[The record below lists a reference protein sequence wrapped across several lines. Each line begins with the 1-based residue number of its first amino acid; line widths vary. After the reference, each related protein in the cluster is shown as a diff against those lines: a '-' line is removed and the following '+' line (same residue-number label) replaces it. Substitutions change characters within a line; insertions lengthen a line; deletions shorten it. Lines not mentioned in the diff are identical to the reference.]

1 MMARSRTY
9 LPGIALVSLL
19 VGCTAELTTSPG
31 QQGTGAGSGADGGVR
46 LDDLENVDPETLAD
60 GVAFASRV
68 PRLSYLEYDR
78 SVSALLGTK
87 LTPSALFPAEQ
98 PNLGPF
104 ESGASRAFNERLL
117 QEVVLAAELLAAEAV
132 ADETRYLALVGC
144 APSAGDCRD
153 TFLRSFGRRA
163 YRRPLTEPELERFRT
178 LFESGAELLASG
190 DAFRDGVQLV
200 VEATLQSAKFLYRVE
215 RGSGASDE
223 LGPLL
228 DDFEI
233 ASRLSFLFWGEGP
246 DEALLDAA
254 RDGRLSTPE
263 GLAAE
268 AERLAADPRLRD
280 RIHDFHER
288 WFQMDGLSA
297 TEKDAATYPSF
308 GPALVESMRAETT
321 AFFDEVLLARNGA
334 IVELLTSPFGAVD
347 ANLAGI
353 YGLEGSFGAGLTPYE
368 FPPEAARPGL
378 FTRGAFLT
386 AHSSAATR
394 TSPILRGVFLLDR
407 LLCQHVPPPPPGAE
421 MQEPETEPETPIET
435 TRDYFAWK
443 TSMPACAGCHS
454 IINPV
459 GFAFEN
465 YDGIGAYRT
474 TENGATVD
482 AAGELDIADSTLAYQ
497 SAPDFLTQVA
507 ELPRARSCYSLHWLH
522 YAYGRDESAA
532 DSRTLA
538 RMTQGMGEGAFG
550 VRDLLRTITRGAAFN
565 HLPPTEQR

>member
-1 MMARSRTY
+1 MARYSSSFFG
-9 LPGIALVSLL
+9 LAVLGILA
-19 VGCTAELTTSPG
+19 GCNAELTTGRPG
-31 QQGTGAGSGADGGVR
+31 AGAGAGSGSNGGVR

-60 GVAFASRV
+60 GVAGASRI

-78 SVSALLGTK
+78 SVSALLRTNV
-87 LTPSALFPAEQ
+87 TPSALFPAEQ

-104 ESGASRAFNERLL
+104 DSGASRTFNERLL
-117 QEVVLAAELLAAEAV
+117 QEVALAAELLAAETV
-132 ADETRYLALVGC
+132 ADETRYPSFVGC
-144 APSAGDCRD
+144 SPSAADCRD
-153 TFLRSFGRRA
+153 TFLQSFGRRA
-163 YRRPLTEPELERFRT
+163 YRRPLNDAEFERFRT
-178 LFESGAELLASG
+178 LFDRGAELVASG

-223 LGPLL
+223 GGPLL
-228 DDFEI
+228 DDFEL
-233 ASRLSFLFWGEGP
+233 ATRLSFLFWGEGP
-246 DEALLDAA
+246 DDALLDAA
-254 RDGRLSTPE
+254 RDGRLSTPD

-288 WFQMDGLSA
+288 WFQMDGLA
-297 TEKDAATYPSF
+297 AVEKDVATYPNF
-308 GPALVESMRAETT
+308 GPALVASMRAETT
-321 AFFDEVLLARNGA
+321 AFFDDVLLARNGA
-334 IVELLTSPFGAVD
+334 IVELLTSPSGAVD
-347 ANLAGI
+347 ANLAGV
-353 YGLEGSFGAGLTPYE
+353 YGLEGAFEAGLVPYE

-378 FTRGAFLT
+378 FTRAAFL
-386 AHSSAATR
+386 AGHSSAATR

-407 LLCQHVPPPPPGAE
+407 LLCQQVPPPPPGAE
-421 MQEPETEPETPIET
+421 MQEPETEPAEPIQT

-443 TSMPACAGCHS
+443 TSMPACAGCHGV
-454 IINPV
+454 INPV

-465 YDGIGAYRT
+465 YDGIGSYRAA
-474 TENGATVD
+474 ENGAPIR
-482 AAGELDIADSTLAYQ
+482 ASGELDVADSTLAFE

-532 DSRTLA
+532 DARTLA
-538 RMTQGMGEGAFG
+538 RMTQGMGAGGFG

-565 HLPPTEQR
+565 HLPPIEQ